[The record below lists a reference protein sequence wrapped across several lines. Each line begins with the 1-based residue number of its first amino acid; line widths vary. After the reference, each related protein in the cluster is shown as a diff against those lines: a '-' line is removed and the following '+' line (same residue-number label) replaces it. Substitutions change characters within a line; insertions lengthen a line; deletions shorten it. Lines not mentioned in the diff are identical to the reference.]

1 MTDDQTTEELQ
12 AELARSIDR
21 EALDADDRE
30 ALAAIARVQKHLRD
44 AWIVDECRER
54 PSIGCASCEMIDLE
68 RRLEMLA
75 TEIKENAGITE

>member
-44 AWIVDECRER
+44 AWIVDECRES

-68 RRLEMLA
+68 KRLEMLA
-75 TEIKENAGITE
+75 TDIKENAGVTE